1 MPRNA
6 DAEIWLRFALT
17 PGFGC
22 RTRLKLLREYGSPD
36 TVLGASVASLCNF
49 LDRDVALALADA
61 GMRNEWPELAAHLEW
76 LAAPDNRLLTLADAA
91 YPPRL
96 LDLPDAPPTLFI
108 KGDPVWLAK
117 PAMAL
122 VGSRQATPQGLENA
136 EAFAAEL
143 SRSGYTIVSGL
154 AAGIDA
160 AAHRGGLA
168 GAGSTIAVVGTGLD
182 RVYPASHR
190 ELAHQIAMQGALVSE
205 FALGSPPVAEHFPR
219 RNRLIAA
226 LGLGCLVVEA
236 TLGSGSLITAR
247 QAADLGREVFAI
259 PGSIHSP
266 QSKGSHRLIKQGA
279 KLVESAQDIHEE
291 LAVPQLAGMPVA
303 KLAICPDG
311 GDPLLVHMGWD
322 PVDMDTLVLRSGFG
336 ADVLSAALL
345 TLELDGKVATLPGA
359 RYQRKG

>member
-1 MPRNA
+1 MPLNVDANA
-6 DAEIWLRFALT
+6 WLRFFLT
-17 PGFGC
+17 PGIGC

-36 TVLGASVASLCNF
+36 AVLGAGVQSLRG
-49 LDRDVALALADA
+49 LLEQDQAVALCESGERA
-61 GMRNEWPELAAHLEW
+61 EWPDLTLHLNW
-76 LAAPDNRLLTLADAA
+76 LAEPGNRLLTLADAA
-91 YPPRL
+91 YPRTL

-108 KGDPVWLAK
+108 KGDPAWLSR
-117 PAMAL
+117 PALAL

-143 SRSGYTIVSGL
+143 SQCGYTIVSGL

-182 RVYPASHR
+182 RVYPASNR
-190 ELAHQIAMQGALVSE
+190 ELAHRIAGQGVIVSE
-205 FALGSPPVAEHFPR
+205 FALGSPPIAEHFPR

-266 QSKGSHRLIKQGA
+266 QSKGAHRLIKQGA

-291 LAVPQLAGMPVA
+291 LAVPQLAGMKPAMPVQNPA
-303 KLAICPDG
+303 D
-311 GDPLLVHMGWD
+311 DPLLAAMGWD
-322 PVDMDTLVLRSGFG
+322 PVDMDTLSQRSGLG
-336 ADVLSAALL
+336 ADVLGATLL
-345 TLELDGKVATLPGA
+345 TLELDGRIAVLPGS

>member
-6 DAEIWLRFALT
+6 DAEVWLRFALT
-17 PGFGC
+17 WGLSS
-22 RTRLKLLREYGSPD
+22 RLRLQLLREFASPD
-36 TVLGASVASLCNF
+36 AVLGASMASLQRV
-49 LDRDVALALADA
+49 LSVDQASALIKA
-61 GMRNEWPELAAHLEW
+61 GERKDWPELEAHLLW
-76 LAAPDNRLLTLADAA
+76 LEQADNRLLTLADVA
-91 YPPRL
+91 YPKCL
-96 LDLPDAPPTLFI
+96 LDLPDAPSVLFV
-108 KGDPVWLAK
+108 KGDPVWLGR
-117 PAMAL
+117 PALAL
-122 VGSRQATPQGLENA
+122 VGSRQATPQGIENA
-136 EAFAAEL
+136 EAFALEL
-143 SRSGYTIVSGL
+143 SKCAYTIVSGL

-168 GAGSTIAVVGTGLD
+168 GQGSTIAVVGTGLD
-182 RVYPASHR
+182 RVYPASNR
-190 ELAHQIAMQGALVSE
+190 ELAHQIAQQGVLISE

-291 LAVPQLAGMPVA
+291 LAVPQLAGMKVA
-303 KLAICPDG
+303 KPLAAKEV
-311 GDPLLVHMGWD
+311 DPLLEHMGWD
-322 PVDMDTLVLRSGFG
+322 PVDADTLAIRSGLQ
-336 ADVLSAALL
+336 ADTLNATLL
-345 TLELDGKVATLPGA
+345 MLELDGMVAALSGG
-359 RYQRKG
+359 RYQRKA